1 MITFEN
7 DYLIVALHAVKID
20 PNKSTC
26 YDVVANGNF
35 VGKAVYGD
43 VYNDLIFFAI
53 NDVKYRDTIVASL
66 PTTLEAI

>member
-1 MITFEN
+1 MTIFQN
-7 DYLIVALHAVKID
+7 DFLVVALHAVSIE

-53 NDVKYRDTIVASL
+53 NEVEFRDSIVAAL
-66 PTTLEAI
+66 PETL

>member
-1 MITFEN
+1 MTIFEN
-7 DYLIVALHAVKID
+7 DFLIVALFAVSIE

-53 NDVKYRDTIVASL
+53 NEVEFRDLIVAAL
-66 PTTLEAI
+66 PTTL

>member
-1 MITFEN
+1 MRIFQN
-7 DYLIVALHAVKID
+7 DFLIVALFAVKIE

-53 NDVKYRDTIVASL
+53 TEVEFRDSIIAAL
-66 PTTLEAI
+66 PTKL

>member
-1 MITFEN
+1 MTIFQN
-7 DYLIVALHAVKID
+7 DFLVVALFAVSIE

-53 NDVKYRDTIVASL
+53 NEVEYRDSIVAAL
-66 PTTLEAI
+66 PTTL

>member
-1 MITFEN
+1 MTIFQN
-7 DYLIVALHAVKID
+7 DFLVVALFAVSIE

-53 NDVKYRDTIVASL
+53 NEVEYRDSIVAAL
-66 PTTLEAI
+66 PITL